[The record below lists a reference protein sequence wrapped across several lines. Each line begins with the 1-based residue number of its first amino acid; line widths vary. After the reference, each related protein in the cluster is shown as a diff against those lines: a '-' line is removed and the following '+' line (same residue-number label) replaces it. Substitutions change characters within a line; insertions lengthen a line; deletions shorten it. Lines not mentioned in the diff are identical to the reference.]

1 MGRKGL
7 VQSLSIPQTVI
18 TMTTAEITSAL
29 ALIRQ
34 ETDLN
39 AKALLL
45 AALVS
50 ELFRERGFEPV
61 VVGGSAIEFYTDG
74 AYMSGDTDICWAGWP
89 HPSQEEQQEVMH
101 QIPGIQSHGG
111 KSWGIEGLWI
121 DLLGEIDYR
130 SEKAFSKLHT
140 PHGEVRVIPVE
151 DALAGRVYAARCY
164 CSGYD
169 EKDDDCAKKLM
180 TSVLLG
186 HVAIDWAEARRIA
199 ACPKFNCLAVFETV
213 KAEVEAELAK
223 SKS

>member
-1 MGRKGL
+1 
-7 VQSLSIPQTVI
+7 
-18 TMTTAEITSAL
+18 MTTAEITSAL

-74 AYMSGDTDICWAGWP
+74 AYMSGDTDICWAKWNS
-89 HPSQEEQQEVMH
+89 PSEGQKDEIMR
-101 QIPGIQSHGG
+101 QIPGVHSHGG
-111 KSWGIEGLWI
+111 AKSWQLDDLWV
-121 DLLGEIDYR
+121 DLLGDIDYR
-130 SEKAFSKLHT
+130 AEKDMVVLET
-140 PHGEVRVIPVE
+140 QIGEVALIPVE
-151 DALAGRVYAARCY
+151 DALVGRVYAARCY

-223 SKS
+223 SCS

>member
-1 MGRKGL
+1 MTADEISAALTL
-7 VQSLSIPQTVI
+7 V
-18 TMTTAEITSAL
+18 
-29 ALIRQ
+29 RQ

-39 AKALLL
+39 SKSLLL
-45 AALVS
+45 AGLVS

-74 AYMSGDTDICWAGWP
+74 AYMSGDTDICWTGWP
-89 HPSQEEQQEVMH
+89 QPDEDQREEIMR
-101 QIPGIQSHGG
+101 QIPGIKCHGG
-111 KSWGIEGLWI
+111 VKSWGIEGLWI

-130 SEKAFSKLHT
+130 ADKAFSRLDT
-140 PHGEVRVIPVE
+140 PHGEVRLIPVE

-180 TSVLLG
+180 AAVLNG
-186 HVAIDWAEARRIA
+186 RIPIDWEEARRIA
-199 ACPKFNCLAVFETV
+199 ACSKYNCLSEFEAV

-223 SKS
+223 SRS